1 MVTAQTAGRIMA
13 FKARLE
19 AQSPREV
26 VQRFITGG
34 VCVHLTEDAFESMR
48 LRIAH
53 NFSVHPTNIFVVGSA
68 KLGFSIAP
76 EKRWIPFNDESDI
89 DVAIVSPEL
98 YLAVWRQISDI
109 LTVDPTF
116 RWKRKNLFAEKHLK
130 GWLRPD
136 ALPPSPALAL
146 ADEWFEFFR
155 ALTADQICGPYHINA
170 GLYYDIHFLEQYQ
183 ERAVEMCK
191 NTGEGA

>member
-1 MVTAQTAGRIMA
+1 MSAQTGRRITD

-19 AQSPREV
+19 EQPPREV

-48 LRIAH
+48 MRVAR
-53 NFSVHPTNIFVVGSA
+53 NFQVHPTNIFVVGSA

-76 EKRWIPFNDESDI
+76 EKRWTHFNDESDI

-116 RWKRKNLFAEKHLK
+116 HWRRKGLFAEKHLM

-136 ALPPSPALAL
+136 ALPPSPALVL

-155 ALTADQICGPYHINA
+155 ALTAEQVCGPYRVNA

-191 NTGEGA
+191 ETGEAT